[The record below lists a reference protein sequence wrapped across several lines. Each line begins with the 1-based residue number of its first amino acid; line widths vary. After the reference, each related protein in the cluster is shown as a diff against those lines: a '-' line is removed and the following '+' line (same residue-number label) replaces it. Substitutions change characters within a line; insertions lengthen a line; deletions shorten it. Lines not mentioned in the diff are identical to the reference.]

1 MRILRCQIAGF
12 GCYRGKEFVF
22 QKGLNPFCLKN
33 GEGKTTLSYFIKAML
48 YSLEKSTKFS
58 FEREHY
64 KPYEGGVYGGAMEIE
79 IGEKRYRIER
89 TFGDSPT
96 KDTLKIYDEKGN
108 PLSSFLV
115 KPLSEFQGAGG
126 ALLGELILGVD
137 EEAFKRS
144 SFVSG
149 ADLDFS
155 ANESIKNRIGNIVID
170 KDKENSFEA
179 TVSSIKDDDLR
190 EKKPTKNNENAYPF
204 RIKELTKQ
212 NKNNEIEIKELEKKS
227 SELNALYEHRDA
239 LEKALKEIEGKQR
252 QCEEAHVKKGQLSTV
267 EGYEADIKKEER
279 TIAIINAKYQNN
291 IPSSEETE
299 SLSAEIA
306 SYERYQS
313 LERSFDITP
322 AEIERLES
330 LEGKL
335 LADEEYEALLSA
347 KAKIEESAKGTGLT
361 RLDNDR
367 LAELKARFLG
377 KEGLIKDESALQ
389 KEYFQYAS
397 LEKEDRDSSQ
407 SKGQDVKD
415 APSENVLR
423 QIEIDVRKYNEAKE
437 DVATLKASYKEPSI
451 TLKII
456 LFVVTLGFYSL
467 VLKNK
472 RKAYQ
477 EKIDEKEKEAK
488 KMADGL
494 DEFFAKLGKASGSY
508 ELRIEELRDEARKA
522 DSRQSPK
529 ALEQLEGLKKS
540 LESKKRALLVYFA
553 SFGYALESVEE
564 NYDIYKKELKEYQD
578 LAKEESR
585 NKEIEAEL
593 EACSKEAGSSIKAI
607 LEKHGILK
615 KEDLSKQLQEIKGD
629 IDFYKQHR
637 PLYVNKKESA
647 KLKKGFEDK
656 IAAFL
661 RSHQVSCDN
670 DPASQAK
677 ALINDVNALRKAK
690 ERKIELQEKKECFIK
705 EYDLLG
711 FIPTDLEKEEESL
724 RTERQRKEVEINEI
738 DKQVEESEQSIAR
751 KEAIQSKIEESNG
764 KIKEYEEL
772 IHIAEIA
779 LSALEEAHTK
789 MEETYIDPIKNS
801 FIAYA
806 CKIHEKIGVNVT
818 MDDNY
823 LIRYDIVGGKRE
835 AKNLSEGEKAIM
847 MLSLRFAVLDSMYKK
862 RDSLI
867 VLDDPF
873 ASLDSEKL
881 PKAIALLKELSK
893 DWQIIYFTCHES
905 REIR

>member
-1 MRILRCQIAGF
+1 MRILRCKIAGF

-48 YSLEKSTKFS
+48 YSLEKPGKGS

-64 KPYEGGVYGGAMEIE
+64 KPYEGGAYGGAMEIE

-89 TFGDSPT
+89 TFGGSPT

-108 PLSSFLV
+108 PLSSFLA
-115 KPLSEFQGAGG
+115 KPLSELQGAGS
-126 ALLGELILGVD
+126 AFLGELILGVD

-144 SFVSG
+144 SFISSL
-149 ADLDFS
+149 DLDFS
-155 ANESIKNRIGNIVID
+155 ANESIKNRIGNIIID
-170 KDKENSFEA
+170 KDKENSFDA
-179 TVSSIKDDDLR
+179 TVSSIEDGDLR

-204 RIKELTKQ
+204 RIKELKKQ
-212 NKNNEIEIKELEKKS
+212 NKDNEIEIKELEKKS

-239 LEKALKEIEGKQR
+239 LGKALKEIEGKQR

-267 EGYEADIKKEER
+267 EGYDSDIKKEEE
-279 TIAIINAKYQNN
+279 TIALINAKYQNN

-322 AEIERLES
+322 DEIERLES

-335 LADEEYEALLSA
+335 LTDEEYEALLRA

-361 RLDNDR
+361 RLDENR
-367 LAELKARFLG
+367 FEELKARFNG
-377 KEGLIKDESALQ
+377 KEGLIKDEAALQ
-389 KEYFQYAS
+389 KEYFEYAS
-397 LEKEDRDSSQ
+397 LEKEARDSSQ
-407 SKGQDVKD
+407 SKGQGGKD

-423 QIEIDVRKYNEAKE
+423 QIEIDVRKYNAAKE
-437 DVATLKASYKEPSI
+437 GIAELKASYKEPSI
-451 TLKII
+451 ALKII
-456 LFVVTLGFYSL
+456 LLIVTLGFYSL
-467 VLKNK
+467 LLKSK
-472 RKAYQ
+472 RKAHQ
-477 EKIDEKEKEAK
+477 EKIDEKEKEAR

-508 ELRIEELRDEARKA
+508 ELRIEELRDEARRA
-522 DSRQSPK
+522 DSRQSQN
-529 ALEQLEGLKKS
+529 ALEQLENIKKN
-540 LESKKRALLVYFA
+540 LEDKKRALLIYFA
-553 SFGYALESVEE
+553 SFGYALETVEE
-564 NYDIYKKELKEYQD
+564 NYDIYKKELKEYQN

-585 NKEIEAEL
+585 NKGIKAEL
-593 EACSKEAGSSIKAI
+593 EACSEEADSAIKAI
-607 LEKHGILK
+607 LEKHGLPK
-615 KEDLSKQLQEIKGD
+615 KENLSKQLQEIKGD

-637 PLYVNKKESA
+637 PLYVNKKESTR
-647 KLKKGFEDK
+647 LKKGFKDK
-656 IAAFL
+656 ILAIL
-661 RSHQVSCDN
+661 SSHNVSCDS

-690 ERKIELQEKKECFIK
+690 ERRIELQEKKESFIK
-705 EYDLLG
+705 EHDLFG
-711 FIPTDLEKEEESL
+711 FIPADLEKEEDSL
-724 RTERQRKEVEINEI
+724 RAERQQKEAEVNEL
-738 DKQVEESEQSIAR
+738 DKQIEESERSIAR
-751 KEAIQSKIEESNG
+751 KEAIQSKIEENNG
-764 KIKEYEEL
+764 KIKGYEEL
-772 IHIAEIA
+772 IRIAEIA
-779 LSALEEAHTK
+779 LSALKEAHKK
-789 MEETYIDPIKNS
+789 MEETYIDPIKDS
-801 FIAYA
+801 FVSYA
-806 CKIHEKIGVNVT
+806 SKIHEKIGANVT
-818 MDDNY
+818 MDDDY
-823 LIRYDIVGGKRE
+823 LIRYDIAGGFRE
-835 AKNLSEGEKAIM
+835 AKSLSEGEKAIM

-881 PKAIALLKELSK
+881 PKAMALLKELSK
-893 DWQIIYFTCHES
+893 DWQVIYFTCHES